1 MIISY
6 SMFINFQALDN
17 PGDELCEKNAN
28 LIRASKVY
36 PWMFHPPHK
45 LHCLILGLT
54 KLCED
59 ITEVL
64 MELRYE
70 TLELDPPA

>member
-1 MIISY
+1 MLALRHWIIPAMS
-6 SMFINFQALDN
+6 SVRRMQTLSEQVKDN
-17 PGDELCEKNAN
+17 ICL
-28 LIRASKVY
+28 S
-36 PWMFHPPHK
+36 FHF
-45 LHCLILGLT
+45 LHIYDSGLT

>member
-1 MIISY
+1 MLALRHWIIPAMS
-6 SMFINFQALDN
+6 SVRRMQTLSEQVKDN
-17 PGDELCEKNAN
+17 ICL
-28 LIRASKVY
+28 S
-36 PWMFHPPHK
+36 FHF
-45 LHCLILGLT
+45 LHIYDLGLT

>member
-1 MIISY
+1 MSCAKRMPILSEQVKCTLECFTLLTN
-6 SMFINFQALDN
+6 ST
-17 PGDELCEKNAN
+17 
-28 LIRASKVY
+28 V
-36 PWMFHPPHK
+36 
-45 LHCLILGLT
+45 LGLT

>member
-1 MIISY
+1 
-6 SMFINFQALDN
+6 
-17 PGDELCEKNAN
+17 
-28 LIRASKVY
+28 
-36 PWMFHPPHK
+36 MFHPPSPNK